1 MKKFASIAL
10 IAAMMLSLTS
20 VTIFAQDSSIT
31 QNSSINIT
39 FTAPRVGDGI
49 SGPLAISAESSSLSI
64 TKTSVL
70 YIYDGATFDSLK
82 EVNSADDLSAFS
94 DTNLGWKYTSGS
106 YAAKDYIVIFSVTA
120 TSVPS
125 NTTFAFGTGITG
137 GTLYLKPLNNDA
149 TMLYGYIKFT
159 PSLILQSQSMDVR
172 ATYLAPE
179 APEPVYSVNISFDS
193 MEFIYTAESKDNWNY
208 TDHKYETITPASW
221 SFDNNSITVTNHSNV
236 PVTASFS
243 YTATP
248 EFSNVVNG
256 SFTDDSREPLPS
268 TQIGLSS
275 ADDTSGGAKKS
286 TTVYLLLSGTLPSN
300 TSAGTKCGTVTVTI
314 Q

>member
-1 MKKFASIAL
+1 MKKFASIVL

-39 FTAPRVGDGI
+39 FTAPRVGDAI
-49 SGPLAISAESSSLSI
+49 SDPLAISAESSSLSI

-70 YIYDGATFDSLK
+70 YIYDGETFDSLK
-82 EVNSADDLSAFS
+82 EVNSPEGLSDFS
-94 DTNLGWKYTSGS
+94 ENNSGSKYTSGS
-106 YAAKDYIVIFSVTA
+106 YAAEDYIVIFSVTA

-125 NTTFAFGTGITG
+125 NTTFAFGNGITG
-137 GTLYLKPLNNDA
+137 GTLYLNPLNNDA

-159 PSLILQSQSMDVR
+159 PSLVLQSQSMDVR
-172 ATYLAPE
+172 ATYLEPE
-179 APEPVYSVNISFDS
+179 APEPVYSVHISFDS
-193 MEFIYTAESKDNWNY
+193 MEFIYTAESKNNWNS
-208 TDHKYETITPASW
+208 TDQKYDTITPASW

-243 YTATP
+243 YAATP
-248 EFSNVVNG
+248 DFSNVVNG
-256 SFTDDSREPLPS
+256 SFTDDSKEPLSS
-268 TQIGLSS
+268 TRISLSS
-275 ADDTSGGAKKS
+275 ADDTSDVAKKS
-286 TTVYLLLSGTLPSN
+286 TTVYLLLSGTLPSD
-300 TSAGTKCGTVTVTI
+300 TPIGAKCGTVTVTI

>member
-1 MKKFASIAL
+1 MKKFASIVL

-31 QNSSINIT
+31 QNSSINIA

-49 SGPLAISAESSSLSI
+49 SDPLAISAESSSLSI

-82 EVNSADDLSAFS
+82 AVNSSEDLSAFS
-94 DTNLGWKYTSGS
+94 DINLDRRYTSGN

-125 NTTFAFGTGITG
+125 NTTFAFGNDITG

-159 PSLILQSQSMDVR
+159 PSLILQSQSADVC
-172 ATYLAPE
+172 ATYLEPE
-179 APEPVYSVNISFDS
+179 APEPVYSVNISFGS
-193 MEFIYTAESKDNWNY
+193 MEFIYTAESKNNWNS
-208 TDHKYETITPASW
+208 TDLKYETITPASW

-243 YTATP
+243 YAATP

-275 ADDTSGGAKKS
+275 ADDTSDMAKKS
-286 TTVYLLLSGTLPSN
+286 TTVYLLLSGTLPSD
-300 TSAGTKCGTVTVTI
+300 TPIGTKCGTVTVTI

>member
-1 MKKFASIAL
+1 MKKFASIVL

-31 QNSSINIT
+31 QNSSINIA

-49 SGPLAISAESSSLSI
+49 SDPLAISAESSSLSI

-70 YIYDGATFDSLK
+70 YIYDGATFNSLK

-94 DTNLGWKYTSGS
+94 DNNSGWKYTSGN
-106 YAAKDYIVIFSVTA
+106 YEAKDYIVIFSVTA

-125 NTTFAFGTGITG
+125 NTTFAFGNDITG
-137 GTLYLKPLNNDA
+137 GTLYLNPLNNGA

-159 PSLILQSQSMDVR
+159 PSLILQSQSMDVC
-172 ATYLAPE
+172 ATYLEPE

-243 YTATP
+243 YAAAP
-248 EFSNVVNG
+248 GFVDVVNG
-256 SFTDDSREPLPS
+256 SFTDDSKEPLPS
-268 TQIGLSS
+268 TQGLSS
-275 ADDTSGGAKKS
+275 ADDTSDAAKKS
-286 TTVYLLLSGTLPSN
+286 TTVYLLLEGILPAD
-300 TSAGTKCGTVTVTI
+300 TPIGTKCGTVTVTI

>member
-1 MKKFASIAL
+1 MKKFASIVL

-31 QNSSINIT
+31 QNSSISIA

-49 SGPLAISAESSSLSI
+49 SDPLAISAESSSLSI

-82 EVNSADDLSAFS
+82 AVNSADDLSAFI
-94 DTNLGWKYTSGS
+94 DINLGSKYTSGS
-106 YAAKDYIVIFSVTA
+106 YAEKDYIVIFSVTA

-137 GTLYLKPLNNDA
+137 GTLYLNPLNNDA

-159 PSLILQSQSMDVR
+159 PSLVLQSQSKDVC

-179 APEPVYSVNISFDS
+179 APEPVYSVNISFGS
-193 MEFIYTAESKDNWNY
+193 MEFIYTAESKDNWNS
-208 TDHKYETITPASW
+208 TDLKYETITPASW

-243 YTATP
+243 YAAAP
-248 EFSNVVNG
+248 EFLNVVNG
-256 SFTDDSREPLPS
+256 SFTDDSKEPLS
-268 TQIGLSS
+268 SNQIGLSS
-275 ADDTSGGAKKS
+275 ADDTSVGAMTS
-286 TTVYLLLSGTLPSN
+286 TTVYLLLEGILPAD
-300 TSAGTKCGTVTVTI
+300 TPIGTKCGTVTVTI